1 MSQRQRNGASTLDET
16 DARLLRL
23 LEDNARLSLADLA
36 RTVSLSPQSVSE
48 RLKRLEDVGVLTG
61 YTVRLDPRALGLSVG
76 AYIRVRPMMGELP
89 RVVKLIQDCPE
100 VAECDRITGEDCFI
114 AKVYVERVEDL
125 ERIIDRLIPYAQTN
139 TSVVQ
144 SSPVARR
151 TPGYG

>member
-1 MSQRQRNGASTLDET
+1 MPQRRRNGASTLDET

-23 LEDNARLSLADLA
+23 LENNARLSLADLA

-61 YTVRLDPRALGLSVG
+61 YTVRLDPRALGLSVA

-100 VAECDRITGEDCFI
+100 VVECDRITGEDCFI

-139 TSVVQ
+139 TAVVQ